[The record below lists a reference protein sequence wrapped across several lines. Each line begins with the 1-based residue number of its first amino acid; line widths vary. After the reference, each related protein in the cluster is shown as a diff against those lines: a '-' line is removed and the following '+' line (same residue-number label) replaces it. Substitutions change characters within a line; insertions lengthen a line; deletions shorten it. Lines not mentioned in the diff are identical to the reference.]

1 VGSLE
6 CNLRHPKLCPLFSL
20 EHRCDVVRDHERPA
34 VPARV
39 HRDATHRRASG
50 GGVPAFHPLAY
61 SHGLVEF
68 KLTPE
73 MDIAGFDAAA
83 PRAIEAMLTL

>member
-1 VGSLE
+1 
-6 CNLRHPKLCPLFSL
+6 
-20 EHRCDVVRDHERPA
+20 
-34 VPARV
+34 
-39 HRDATHRRASG
+39 
-50 GGVPAFHPLAY
+50 LAY